1 MKMDKVIGN
10 FSGQADKSFPL
21 DCGTLESLQTNTLL
35 VELLGNIAGDKI
47 ILSGCELNAEGT
59 ERKEGYVFLR
69 TRDYPMGEILRWAG
83 GSVFSGM
90 KIVTEDVQ
98 VVTEGNIYPK
108 AYSRRYLVSG
118 YGGEHYEWEDFREPY
133 SESLLKVKQVLTEA
147 EQEIARENIGAA
159 SANILSGLENAI
171 NGLDSYSKVLHSLI
185 VGLTQGKQA
194 KLVDGET
201 IKTINGHSLLGGG
214 DITLPTVEGIEV
226 PDLSGYLTKSGAMEE
241 YTRKADVGLFDVDR
255 YYPAVASEY
264 HNSASA
270 RNSVPHAARRKGLTI
285 TYQTGDGV
293 HVVERFVGSGAL
305 DLSTERD
312 WSNNNYWLREFP
324 YVINIHDFKSLAEGE
339 YFSDLTDAIRWVP
352 NCHKRPGVIVTCQ
365 TGVGEWL
372 LKRFIGTGSADW
384 YATGSKWVDIDTVRR
399 SVSVVV
405 AAYDSTEDEKRCADI
420 VATDENGGYSAIRQ
434 AINRLGE
441 NGGTVQLMSGTY
453 SAPVVDGETDNVL
466 LTERVYMTKPNIILQ
481 GVGYGTRITTK
492 SDVAT
497 ANIQLSSHG
506 CMLRNLSL
514 SLGVNDTN
522 GSGIVYENVKI
533 AGEVVNM
540 YAGKDDVAKVI
551 AVKPSAGIKGIQIA
565 MNKLPDGG
573 KIMLEAGRYESV
585 AGEGLGLFTP
595 NITIEGQGK
604 ATIISRTG
612 STNDVFV
619 QEAYVGVVKNVVLKD
634 LAIEHGG
641 TFITSS
647 YKERPVKLINC
658 WVGSKYCHQ
667 NQETCNNIITVG
679 KGMDF
684 DTVFKAYESISS
696 STPLPSET
704 NRYEIHVYGH
714 VKEEAG
720 KRLYLNK
727 QYVDIIGHNA
737 VIEYED
743 NNPVGESAYP
753 CAAILDNAVTNPGVA
768 QWYGDYNHSTYRDLH
783 FLRTGTVNAWNFP
796 CVELRSDY
804 VTLINCTFENRTK
817 SATTFIPSNTP
828 EGSDDKNGARR
839 HGIVIY
845 CNNFDDD
852 CKTRLINCVGIG
864 SPDGFMNTRG
874 IYIAGGSPKLYNC
887 VGYGGGMGERS
898 HGIIC
903 HRFSKPVLFD
913 CIGYGS
919 PYTVADS
926 NGECCGIR
934 FQSMTQAE
942 CHNCVGYAGVSDK
955 SSGISVWHKSQPK
968 LINCTGYGGKGKESV
983 GLDNADYANPLVL
996 GGYYGVANNAMAVT
1010 FEKNSGYRMKFVFS
1024 PDTKCVIKQCVTWL
1038 TTVNITENNTPIGTT
1053 FSLLKADGTKI
1064 IDKSAVNVGMS
1075 ALTYPDAAEVIIEPG
1090 EELTVLWQ
1098 DANGNEIAVA
1108 DDTLKLQFVYQYAA
1122 EGGHGLRLLR
1132 NSKGVMRDVTFESN
1146 IEGDGVMIDTIYN
1159 TSELDRCTII
1169 GHGGKAIHSKRAAL
1183 DGVNI
1188 RNSSIKGDIVNVNS
1202 FKEVE
1207 TIGGNNCKI

>member
-1 MKMDKVIGN
+1 MDKVIGN
-10 FSGQADKSFPL
+10 YGGQADNSFPL
-21 DCGTLESLQTNTLL
+21 DCGTLEALQTNTRL

-98 VVTEGNIYPK
+98 VVTEGNVYSK

-118 YGGEHYEWEDFREPY
+118 YGGEHYDWEDFREPY

-159 SANILSGLENAI
+159 SAKILSGLENTI

-214 DITLPTVEGIEV
+214 DITLPTVEGVEG

-420 VATDENGGYSAIRQ
+420 VATDETGGCSAIRQ

-466 LTERVYMTKPNIILQ
+466 LTERVYITKPNVILQ

-514 SLGVNDTN
+514 SLGVKDTN

-551 AVKPSAGIKGIQIA
+551 AVKPSAGIKGIQTA

-619 QEAYVGVVKNVVLKD
+619 QDGYAGVVKNVVLKD

-658 WVGSKYCHQ
+658 WVGNKYYHQ

-679 KGMDF
+679 KGLDF

-714 VKEEAG
+714 VKEESG
-720 KRLYLNK
+720 KRLSLNK

-743 NNPVGESAYP
+743 NNAVGESAYP
-753 CAAILDNAVTNPGVA
+753 CAVILDNAVTNPGVA

-817 SATTFIPSNTP
+817 SATEFVPANTP
-828 EGSDDKNGARR
+828 SGSDDKNGARR
-839 HGIVIY
+839 HGMVIF
-845 CNNFDDD
+845 CNNFDDA
-852 CKTRLINCVGIG
+852 CKTRLVNCVGIG
-864 SPDGFMNTRG
+864 SPYGFMNTRG
-874 IYIAGGSPKLYNC
+874 FYIAAGSPKLYSC

-903 HRFSKPVLFD
+903 HRYSKPALFN
-913 CIGYGS
+913 CVGYGS
-919 PYTVADS
+919 PYTVDDS

-942 CHNCVGYAGVSDK
+942 CHNCVGYAGKSDD

-983 GLDNADYANPLVL
+983 GLDIADQAIPLVL

-1038 TTVNITENNTPIGTT
+1038 TTANITENNTPIGTT

-1075 ALTYPDAAEVIIEPG
+1075 ALTYPDVAEVIIEPG

-1132 NSKGVMRDVTFESN
+1132 NSKGVMRDVTIESN
-1146 IEGDGVMIDTIYN
+1146 VEGDGVVIDTVNN
-1159 TSELDRCTII
+1159 TSEIDRCTII
-1169 GHGGKAIHSKRAAL
+1169 GNNGVAINSKRATL
-1183 DGVNI
+1183 DNVNI
-1188 RNSSIKGDIVNVNS
+1188 RNSSIKGEIVNVNS

-1207 TIGGNNCKI
+1207 SIGGNNCKI

>member
-1 MKMDKVIGN
+1 MDKVIGN
-10 FSGQADKSFPL
+10 YEGQADNSFPL
-21 DCGTLESLQTNTLL
+21 DCGTLEALQTNTML

-47 ILSGCELNAEGT
+47 ILSGCEPSSGGSH
-59 ERKEGYVFLR
+59 RSEGYVFLR
-69 TRDYPMGEILRWAG
+69 TRDYPMGEILRWTG

-90 KIVTEDVQ
+90 KVVAEDVQ
-98 VVTEGNIYPK
+98 VVTEGNVYSK
-108 AYSRRYLVSG
+108 AYSRRYLVPG
-118 YGGEHYEWEDFREPY
+118 YGGDHYEWEDFREPY

-159 SANILSGLENAI
+159 SAKILSDLENAV

-201 IKTINGHSLLGGG
+201 IKTINGHSLLGSG
-214 DITLPTVEGIEV
+214 DITLPTVEGTGV
-226 PDLSGYLTKSGAMEE
+226 PDLSGYLTKSGASEE
-241 YTRKADVGLFDVDR
+241 YTKITDVGLFDVDR
-255 YYPAVASEY
+255 YYPAVASDY
-264 HNSASA
+264 HDSASA
-270 RNSVPHAARRKGLTI
+270 RNSVPQAARRKGLTI

-293 HVVERFVGSGAL
+293 HVVERFVGSGTL

-312 WSNNNYWLREFP
+312 WCNNNYWLREFP

-352 NCHKRPGVIVTCQ
+352 NSHKRPGVIVTCQ
-365 TGVGEWL
+365 TGAGEWL

-384 YATGSKWVDIDTVRR
+384 YAIGSKWVDIDTVRR
-399 SVSVVV
+399 SVSIVV
-405 AAYDSTEDEKRCADI
+405 AAYDSTEEEKRCADI
-420 VATDENGGYSAIRQ
+420 VATDETGGYSAIRQ

-466 LTERVYMTKPNIILQ
+466 LTERVYMIKPNIILQ

-522 GSGIVYENVKI
+522 GSGIVYENVKV
-533 AGEVVNM
+533 AGEVINM
-540 YAGKDDVAKVI
+540 YAGKDDVAKEIV
-551 AVKPSAGIKGIQIA
+551 VKPSAGIKGIQTA

-619 QEAYVGVVKNVVLKD
+619 QEAYAGVVQNVVLKD

-641 TFITSS
+641 TFITPS

-658 WVGSKYCHQ
+658 WVGGKYCYQ

-684 DTVFKAYESISS
+684 ETVFKAYESISS

-714 VKEEAG
+714 VKEETG

-743 NNPVGESAYP
+743 HNPVGEHAYP
-753 CAAILDNAVTNPGVA
+753 CAVIIDNAVTNPDVA
-768 QWYGDYNHSTYRDLH
+768 KWYGDYNHSIYKGLH
-783 FLRTGTVNAWNFP
+783 FLRTGTVNAYDFP
-796 CVELRSDY
+796 CVNLQSDY
-804 VTLINCTFENRTK
+804 VTLIDCTFENRTK
-817 SATTFIPSNTP
+817 SGVEFVPGNTP
-828 EGSDDKNGARR
+828 TGSDDKNGARR
-839 HGIVIY
+839 HGIVIS
-845 CNNFDDD
+845 CNNFDNE
-852 CKTRLINCVGIG
+852 CKTRLINCVGVG
-864 SPDGFMNTRG
+864 SPYGFQNTRG
-874 IYIAGGSPKLYNC
+874 IYVVAGSPKLYNC

-903 HRFSKPVLFD
+903 HRYSKPVLFN
-913 CIGYGS
+913 CVGYGS
-919 PYTVADS
+919 IYTVSES

-942 CHNCVGYAGVSDK
+942 CHNCIGYAGVSDG
-955 SSGISVWHKSQPK
+955 SSGISVWHTSRPK
-968 LINCTGYGGKGKESV
+968 LVNCSGYGGKGKESV
-983 GLDNADYANPLVL
+983 GLDIADYANPTIL
-996 GGYYGVANNAMAVT
+996 GGYYGVANNVKAVP
-1010 FEKNSGYRMKFVFS
+1010 FVKNSGNRMTFTLEGDA
-1024 PDTKCVIKQCVTWL
+1024 PCTIKQCVTWL
-1038 TTVNITENNTPIGTT
+1038 STPHMTAANVPVGTT
-1053 FSLLKADGTKI
+1053 FSVLKADGTVI
-1064 IDKSAVNVGMS
+1064 VDKSAVNVGMS
-1075 ALTYPDAAEVIIEPG
+1075 AISYPEVVEVIVGAG
-1090 EELTVLWQ
+1090 EELTMLWQ
-1098 DANGNEIAVA
+1098 DSSGNEIAVA
-1108 DDTLKLQFVYQYAA
+1108 DDTLKLQFVYQYATD
-1122 EGGHGLRLLR
+1122 GGHGLRLLR
-1132 NSKGVMRDVTFESN
+1132 NSKGVMRDVMFESN
-1146 IEGDGVMIDTIYN
+1146 VDGNGVMIDTVN
-1159 TSELDRCTII
+1159 NSSEMDRCTII
-1169 GHGGKAIHSKRAAL
+1169 GNNGVAINSIRANL
-1183 DGVNI
+1183 GNVNI
-1188 RNSSIKGDIVNVNS
+1188 RNSSIKGEIVNVNS